1 MIFYHIYIY
10 NEYYIYIMKPF
21 KSVINFDNINKTE
34 LNQIEIKNNQ
44 IEIKNNQMEIKNNIN
59 KISLLLHSK
68 FRK

>member
-1 MIFYHIYIY
+1 
-10 NEYYIYIMKPF
+10 MKPF

-34 LNQIEIKNNQ
+34 LNQIEIKNNQIEIKNNQ

>member
-1 MIFYHIYIY
+1 
-10 NEYYIYIMKPF
+10 MKPF
-21 KSVINFDNINKTE
+21 KYVINFDNINKTE

>member
-1 MIFYHIYIY
+1 
-10 NEYYIYIMKPF
+10 MKPF

-44 IEIKNNQMEIKNNIN
+44 IEIKNNQMEIKNNQIEIKNNQIDIKNNIN